1 MGKTTKM
8 AALNRS
14 GIFAL
19 RLFGNNA
26 RGLSTTSK
34 WLAVDSTASSGGGV
48 TKKNEVPSHEIEPAF
63 PRSKQMEK
71 LIEVEGAVDIT
82 AISGVPEEHIKE
94 RYVRIFRP
102 AKNAMQSGTH
112 GVKRWKIEFET
123 RQRWENNLMGWASSG
138 DPLSNLLVDFGSKE
152 DAIAFVEKN
161 GWDYFIEEAAEKTP
175 KTKSYANNFAWNKR
189 SRKSTK

>member
-1 MGKTTKM
+1 M
-8 AALNRS
+8 AAMNRS

-48 TKKNEVPSHEIEPAF
+48 TKNKEIPSHEIEPAF

-82 AISGVPEEHIKE
+82 TISVSTLKCCRYLLTPCVTRLFILLEHLNYRVLFLKH
-94 RYVRIFRP
+94 YDLTLC
-102 AKNAMQSGTH
+102 S
-112 GVKRWKIEFET
+112 
-123 RQRWENNLMGWASSG
+123 
-138 DPLSNLLVDFGSKE
+138 
-152 DAIAFVEKN
+152 
-161 GWDYFIEEAAEKTP
+161 
-175 KTKSYANNFAWNKR
+175 
-189 SRKSTK
+189 

>member
-1 MGKTTKM
+1 MGRTTKM

-19 RLFGNNA
+19 RLFGNNS

-34 WLAVDSTASSGGGV
+34 WLAVDSTTSSGGGV
-48 TKKNEVPSHEIEPAF
+48 TKNKEIPSHEIEPAF

-82 AISGVPEEHIKE
+82 TISGVPEEHIKE

-112 GVKRWKIEFET
+112 GVKRWKIESEA

-138 DPLSNLLVDFGSKE
+138 DPLSNMLVEFASKE
-152 DAIAFVEKN
+152 EAIAFVEKN
-161 GWDYFIEEAAEKTP
+161 GWTYFVEEAAEKTP
-175 KTKSYANNFAWNKR
+175 KTKSYAFNFAWNKR

>member
-1 MGKTTKM
+1 M

-34 WLAVDSTASSGGGV
+34 WLAVDSTTSSGGGV

-82 AISGVPEEHIKE
+82 AISVSTLKCC
-94 RYVRIFRP
+94 RYLLTPCVSTVF
-102 AKNAMQSGTH
+102 
-112 GVKRWKIEFET
+112 F
-123 RQRWENNLMGWASSG
+123 
-138 DPLSNLLVDFGSKE
+138 NLLE
-152 DAIAFVEKN
+152 
-161 GWDYFIEEAAEKTP
+161 YL
-175 KTKSYANNFAWNKR
+175 SYRVFENFDLFFHK
-189 SRKSTK
+189 

>member
-1 MGKTTKM
+1 M

-82 AISGVPEEHIKE
+82 AISVSTLKCC
-94 RYVRIFRP
+94 RYLLTPCVSTVCF
-102 AKNAMQSGTH
+102 
-112 GVKRWKIEFET
+112 
-123 RQRWENNLMGWASSG
+123 
-138 DPLSNLLVDFGSKE
+138 NLLE
-152 DAIAFVEKN
+152 
-161 GWDYFIEEAAEKTP
+161 YL
-175 KTKSYANNFAWNKR
+175 SYRVFENFDLFFHK
-189 SRKSTK
+189 

>member
-1 MGKTTKM
+1 M

-19 RLFGNNA
+19 RLFGNNS

-48 TKKNEVPSHEIEPAF
+48 TKNKEIPSHEIEPAF

-82 AISGVPEEHIKE
+82 TISVSTLKCF
-94 RYVRIFRP
+94 RY
-102 AKNAMQSGTH
+102 
-112 GVKRWKIEFET
+112 
-123 RQRWENNLMGWASSG
+123 
-138 DPLSNLLVDFGSKE
+138 LL
-152 DAIAFVEKN
+152 
-161 GWDYFIEEAAEKTP
+161 TP
-175 KTKSYANNFAWNKR
+175 WV
-189 SRKSTK
+189 STQGFY

>member
-8 AALNRS
+8 AAMNRS

-34 WLAVDSTASSGGGV
+34 WLAVDSTGGV
-48 TKKNEVPSHEIEPAF
+48 TKNKEIPSHEIEPAF

-71 LIEVEGAVDIT
+71 LIEVEGSVDIT

-112 GVKRWKIEFET
+112 GVKRWKIEFEA

-138 DPLSNLLVDFGSKE
+138 DPLSNMLVDFG
-152 DAIAFVEKN
+152 
-161 GWDYFIEEAAEKTP
+161 FIEEAAEKTP

>member
-1 MGKTTKM
+1 M
-8 AALNRS
+8 AAMNRS

-48 TKKNEVPSHEIEPAF
+48 TKNKEIPSHEIEPAF

-82 AISGVPEEHIKE
+82 TISVSTLKSC
-94 RYVRIFRP
+94 RYLFTP
-102 AKNAMQSGTH
+102 CFSTG
-112 GVKRWKIEFET
+112 FF
-123 RQRWENNLMGWASSG
+123 
-138 DPLSNLLVDFGSKE
+138 NLLQ
-152 DAIAFVEKN
+152 
-161 GWDYFIEEAAEKTP
+161 YL
-175 KTKSYANNFAWNKR
+175 SYRVVVLKFLIFC
-189 SRKSTK
+189 S